1 MAIDGLVVDASVVTK
16 WYLRDEAL
24 LERADALQ
32 DDWREGRWELSAPG
46 HFPYEIAGAI
56 LRAVR
61 TGRLTLPASAAAMA
75 DFAGLLDA
83 VAPIRPASVLISAAE
98 LARRL
103 GVSFFDAC
111 YLQVARELGVRLLTA
126 DQAFYRQVGAQPDV
140 IWLGDY
146 R

>member
-1 MAIDGLVVDASVVTK
+1 MASSGLVVDASVVAK
-16 WYLRDEAL
+16 WYLRDEVL
-24 LERADALQ
+24 LDNADVFQ
-32 DDWREGRWELSAPG
+32 NDWRAGRWEISAPG

-56 LRAVR
+56 LRAGR
-61 TGRLTLPASAAAMA
+61 TGRVTVAATTAALAEFAKMLGTVVLTPP
-75 DFAGLLDA
+75 G
-83 VAPIRPASVLISAAE
+83 SVVVGAAE

-103 GVSFFDAC
+103 TVSFFDAC
-111 YLQVARELGVRLLTA
+111 YLQAARDLGVQFLTA